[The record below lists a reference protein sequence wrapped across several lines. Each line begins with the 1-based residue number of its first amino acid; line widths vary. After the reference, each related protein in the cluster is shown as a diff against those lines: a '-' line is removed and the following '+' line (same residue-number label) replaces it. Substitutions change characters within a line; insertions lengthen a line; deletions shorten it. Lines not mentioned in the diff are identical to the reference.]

1 MNAKLNG
8 NVVEIEFDGVD
19 DLMKT
24 ANRYKE
30 PKFDRVSSR
39 WDKCF
44 TRGND
49 WNGHSTLKKVGE
61 ALLVPT
67 PKMNAVITTGDALF
81 DSEDWATEKPRRKI
95 KRRLEDGDEIDVE
108 RWMDRE
114 PDMWEESKKV
124 KGPRFGV
131 RIGVNVST
139 SAYVGTDGFKWR
151 TSAVV
156 AILNICEELHIPC
169 EVVCYEA
176 TRNYAYVNGNVVNC
190 NLSFPVKRP
199 EHLLDIDLL
208 GYVLGDKSFFRVA
221 ILGAEII
228 ATTDTFGDRAEI
240 KDGLGTPHEWDK
252 PSANEFIL
260 SRACLKESV
269 AREEVARFKN
279 WLVSI
284 RERSR
289 YNLDGLE

>member
-1 MNAKLNG
+1 MIAKKNG
-8 NVVEIEFDGVD
+8 SMIEIEFDGVD

-30 PKFDRVSSR
+30 PKFESDARMISE
-39 WDKCF
+39 CF
-44 TRGND
+44 TREND

-61 ALLVPT
+61 ALLEPT
-67 PKMNAVITTGDALF
+67 PKMNAVIATGESLF

-108 RWMDRE
+108 RWIDRE

-131 RIGVNVST
+131 RIGVNVAAAGS
-139 SAYVGTDGFKWR
+139 VGLDGFRWR

-156 AILNICEELHIPC
+156 AILNICEELNIPC
-169 EVVCYEA
+169 EVMCYHRADEF
-176 TRNYAYVNGNVVNC
+176 THSDCNVRTK
-190 NLSFPVKRP
+190 FPVKRP

-208 GYVLGDKSFFRVA
+208 AYVLGDRSFFRCAVLGSEVISVA
-221 ILGAEII
+221 EVGE
-228 ATTDTFGDRAEI
+228 RA
-240 KDGLGTPHEWDK
+240 DSGLGYPREWNK
-252 PSANEFIL
+252 PEPNEFIL
-260 SRACLKESV
+260 SRSCLNESV
-269 AREEVARFKN
+269 ARDEVARFKN
-279 WLVSI
+279 WLVAI

-289 YNLDGLE
+289 YNLDEQG